1 MRKKIRSFFTE
12 DRYVL
17 AVIALN
23 ALVLTLLSF
32 PRLDRFFLIL
42 EIIDLFFLAYFVI
55 EAGLKIRLQGW
66 KRYISLRWNQFDFAL
81 IILSVPTVVGLI
93 HGNWSDLS
101 LVFVL
106 RIARVA
112 RFFKF
117 LRFVPNIKELLA
129 GIRRA
134 FKASVFVLLAFT
146 LYGFVI
152 ALVSS
157 RIFQHLSPE
166 MFGDPLISFYH
177 IFQVFTIEG
186 WNDIPERIVEGQQLS
201 TGTIYAIKL
210 YFMGIVATGGLFGL
224 SIVNAIFVE
233 EMVRDNNDE
242 LELTINEMNQK
253 LDHLMSQLSDRK
265 NSNSHEAG
273 N

>member
-1 MRKKIRSFFTE
+1 MSKKLRSYFIE

-17 AVIALN
+17 VVIALN

-32 PRLDRFFLIL
+32 PSFDRFYLVL
-42 EIIDLFFLAYFVI
+42 EIIDLFFLAYFVV
-55 EAGLKIRLQGW
+55 EAALKIRLQGW
-66 KRYISLRWNQFDFAL
+66 KRYISRRWNQFDFAL

-93 HGNWSDLS
+93 HGNWADLS
-101 LVFVL
+101 LFFVL

-157 RIFQHLSPE
+157 RMFHDMAPD

-186 WNDIPERIVEGQQLS
+186 WNTIPEQILEGQDVSLAA
-201 TGTIYAIKL
+201 TYGIKL

-242 LELTINEMNQK
+242 LEHTIHEMNAK
-253 LDHLMSQLSDRK
+253 IDRLMDRLEGGK
-265 NSNSHEAG
+265 KEE
-273 N
+273 